1 MDFNPWA
8 FFIYHRAERDGLLLF
23 CWDDGSL
30 FGKNIVIEIHSNFL
44 LLYSSACLLE
54 RENEMQAYVLP
65 IFVAIAICFL
75 LAFILTLP
83 WAVYQYR
90 KHGYFSFW
98 RTLLIL
104 SFIFYGLSAFFLVI
118 FPIPSARNNCA
129 SIDPGAIFIQNR
141 PFQFIR
147 DIQRES
153 GFHWGVPSSYI
164 DLLTTR
170 AFYQMF
176 FNVLLLFPLG
186 VFLRYFFKG
195 KAKWFHAALI
205 GFSVSLFFEI
215 TQRTALF
222 GFFECP
228 YRIFDVDDLM
238 TNTVGT
244 VLGFILAP
252 MFLVLIPSRETLSE
266 QSHFFNNQRK
276 ATFGAQLMEVL
287 LNIIIARVI
296 TSFIFGLL
304 KRPGVLV
311 DEIIFAIVFFVVMVV
326 IPVIWKG
333 HTVGSKIV
341 RMRLLPEKGNW
352 LGSLSRRYIIVYM
365 PLLLSALSKIFSNQM
380 GEDLL
385 ANLFVI
391 GVVFLTALLWFFLFC
406 HIVIRWIKKDK
417 DLYFNRYSHIE
428 AVRIT
433 GEM

>member
-1 MDFNPWA
+1 
-8 FFIYHRAERDGLLLF
+8 
-23 CWDDGSL
+23 
-30 FGKNIVIEIHSNFL
+30 
-44 LLYSSACLLE
+44 
-54 RENEMQAYVLP
+54 MQAYVLP

-153 GFHWGVPSSYI
+153 GFHWAVPSSYI

-195 KAKWFHAALI
+195 KAKWFHAALM

-287 LNIIIARVI
+287 LNIIFARMI
-296 TSFIFGLL
+296 TNFIFGLL

-380 GEDLL
+380 SEDLL

-417 DLYFNRYSHIE
+417 DIYFNRYSHIE

-433 GEM
+433 REM

>member
-1 MDFNPWA
+1 
-8 FFIYHRAERDGLLLF
+8 
-23 CWDDGSL
+23 
-30 FGKNIVIEIHSNFL
+30 
-44 LLYSSACLLE
+44 
-54 RENEMQAYVLP
+54 MQAYVLP

-75 LAFILTLP
+75 FAFILTLP

-153 GFHWGVPSSYI
+153 GFHWAVPSSYI

-341 RMRLLPEKGNW
+341 RMRLLLEKGNW

-417 DLYFNRYSHIE
+417 DLYFNRYSRIE

>member
-1 MDFNPWA
+1 
-8 FFIYHRAERDGLLLF
+8 
-23 CWDDGSL
+23 
-30 FGKNIVIEIHSNFL
+30 
-44 LLYSSACLLE
+44 
-54 RENEMQAYVLP
+54 MQAYVLP
-65 IFVAIAICFL
+65 VFIALSICFL
-75 LAFILTLP
+75 LAFFLTLP

-98 RTLLIL
+98 KTLLIL

-118 FPIPSARNNCA
+118 FPIPSARSNCT
-129 SIDPGAIFIQNR
+129 SIDPGTIFIQNR

-153 GFHWGVPSSYI
+153 GFHWTVPSSYI

-205 GFSVSLFFEI
+205 GFGVSLFFEI

-222 GFFECP
+222 GYFECP
-228 YRIFDVDDLM
+228 YRIFDVDDLL

-244 VLGFILAP
+244 VVGFILAP
-252 MFLVLIPSRETLSE
+252 MLLALIPSRETLSE

-287 LNIIIARVI
+287 LNIIFARVI

-333 HTVGSKIV
+333 NTVGSKIV
-341 RMRLLPEKGNW
+341 RMRLLPKKGNG
-352 LGSLSRRYIIVYM
+352 LGSFSRRYSIVYM
-365 PLLLSALSKIFSNQM
+365 PLLCSALSKIFSNQM

-385 ANLFVI
+385 ANLFII
-391 GVVFLTALLWFFLFC
+391 GVVFLTGLLWFFIFC

-417 DLYFNRYSHIE
+417 ALYFNRYSHIE

-433 GEM
+433 GEYGMDGKGAEDL

>member
-1 MDFNPWA
+1 
-8 FFIYHRAERDGLLLF
+8 
-23 CWDDGSL
+23 
-30 FGKNIVIEIHSNFL
+30 
-44 LLYSSACLLE
+44 
-54 RENEMQAYVLP
+54 MQAYVMP
-65 IFVAIAICFL
+65 VFIALSICFV
-75 LAFILTLP
+75 LASFLTLP

-118 FPIPSARNNCA
+118 FPLPSARNNCA
-129 SIDPGAIFIQNR
+129 SMDPGTIFTQYH

-153 GFHWGVPSSYI
+153 GFHWTAPSSYI
-164 DLLTTR
+164 HVLTTR

-186 VFLRYFFKG
+186 VFLRYFFRG

-205 GFSVSLFFEI
+205 GFGVSFFFEI

-222 GFFECP
+222 GFYECP
-228 YRIFDVDDLM
+228 YRIFDVDDLL

-266 QSHFFNNQRK
+266 QSHFFHNQRK

-287 LNIIIARVI
+287 LNIMIARVI
-296 TSFIFGLL
+296 TGFIFGLL
-304 KRPGVLV
+304 KSPGLLV
-311 DEIIFAIVFFVVMVV
+311 DEIIFAIVFFVLMVV

-333 HTVGSKIV
+333 NTVGSKIV

-352 LGSLSRRYIIVYM
+352 IGSLSRRYAIVYL
-365 PLLLSALSKIFSNQM
+365 PLLCSALSEIFSNHM

-385 ANLFVI
+385 ANLFAI
-391 GVVFLTALLWFFLFC
+391 GVVFLTGLLWFFIFS
-406 HIVIRWIKKDK
+406 HIVIRWIKRDK
-417 DLYFNRYSHIE
+417 VLYFNRYSHIE
-428 AVRIT
+428 PVRIT
-433 GEM
+433 GEK

>member
-1 MDFNPWA
+1 
-8 FFIYHRAERDGLLLF
+8 
-23 CWDDGSL
+23 
-30 FGKNIVIEIHSNFL
+30 
-44 LLYSSACLLE
+44 
-54 RENEMQAYVLP
+54 MQAYVLP

-153 GFHWGVPSSYI
+153 GFHWAVPSSYI

-195 KAKWFHAALI
+195 KARWFHAALI

-228 YRIFDVDDLM
+228 YRI
-238 TNTVGT
+238 
-244 VLGFILAP
+244 
-252 MFLVLIPSRETLSE
+252 
-266 QSHFFNNQRK
+266 
-276 ATFGAQLMEVL
+276 
-287 LNIIIARVI
+287 
-296 TSFIFGLL
+296 
-304 KRPGVLV
+304 
-311 DEIIFAIVFFVVMVV
+311 
-326 IPVIWKG
+326 
-333 HTVGSKIV
+333 
-341 RMRLLPEKGNW
+341 
-352 LGSLSRRYIIVYM
+352 
-365 PLLLSALSKIFSNQM
+365 
-380 GEDLL
+380 
-385 ANLFVI
+385 
-391 GVVFLTALLWFFLFC
+391 
-406 HIVIRWIKKDK
+406 
-417 DLYFNRYSHIE
+417 
-428 AVRIT
+428 
-433 GEM
+433 

>member
-1 MDFNPWA
+1 M
-8 FFIYHRAERDGLLLF
+8 
-23 CWDDGSL
+23 
-30 FGKNIVIEIHSNFL
+30 EIL
-44 LLYSSACLLE
+44 IKREELLLE
-54 RENEMQAYVLP
+54 REKEMQAYVLP
-65 IFVAIAICFL
+65 IFIALSICFL
-75 LAFILTLP
+75 LAFFLTLP

-118 FPIPSARNNCA
+118 FPIPSARSNCT
-129 SIDPGAIFIQNR
+129 SIDPGTIFTQNR

-153 GFHWGVPSSYI
+153 GFHWTAPSSYI
-164 DLLTTR
+164 HLLTTR

-205 GFSVSLFFEI
+205 GFCVSLFFEI

-222 GFFECP
+222 GYFECP
-228 YRIFDVDDLM
+228 YRIFDVDDLL

-244 VLGFILAP
+244 VVGFILAP
-252 MFLVLIPSRETLSE
+252 MLLALIPSRETLSE

-287 LNIIIARVI
+287 LNIIFARMI

-311 DEIIFAIVFFVVMVV
+311 SEIIFAIVFFVLMVV

-333 HTVGSKIV
+333 NTVGSKIV
-341 RMRLLPEKGNW
+341 RMRLLPKKGNW
-352 LGSLSRRYIIVYM
+352 LGSLSRRYIIVYL
-365 PLLLSALSKIFSNQM
+365 PLLCSALSKIFSNQI

-385 ANLFVI
+385 ANLFII
-391 GVVFLTALLWFFLFC
+391 GVVFLTGLLWFFIFC

-417 DLYFNRYSHIE
+417 VLYFNRYSHIE

>member
-1 MDFNPWA
+1 M
-8 FFIYHRAERDGLLLF
+8 
-23 CWDDGSL
+23 
-30 FGKNIVIEIHSNFL
+30 IEIHSNFL

-98 RTLLIL
+98 RTVLIL

-153 GFHWGVPSSYI
+153 GFHWAVPSSYI

>member
-1 MDFNPWA
+1 M
-8 FFIYHRAERDGLLLF
+8 
-23 CWDDGSL
+23 
-30 FGKNIVIEIHSNFL
+30 IEIHSNFL

-153 GFHWGVPSSYI
+153 GFHWAVPSSYI

>member
-1 MDFNPWA
+1 
-8 FFIYHRAERDGLLLF
+8 
-23 CWDDGSL
+23 
-30 FGKNIVIEIHSNFL
+30 
-44 LLYSSACLLE
+44 
-54 RENEMQAYVLP
+54 MQAYVLP
-65 IFVAIAICFL
+65 IFIAISICFI
-75 LAFILTLP
+75 LASFLTLP

-118 FPIPSARNNCA
+118 FPLPSVRNNCA

-141 PFQFIR
+141 PFQFVR

-153 GFHWGVPSSYI
+153 RFHWAVPSSYI
-164 DLLTTR
+164 DLLTSR

-186 VFLRYFFKG
+186 VFLRYLFKG

-205 GFSVSLFFEI
+205 GFGVSLFFEI

-228 YRIFDVDDLM
+228 YRIFDVDDLL

-266 QSHFFNNQRK
+266 QRDFFNNQRK

-296 TSFIFGLL
+296 TNLIFGLL

-333 HTVGSKIV
+333 NTVGSKIV

-365 PLLLSALSKIFSNQM
+365 PLLLSALSKLFSNQM

-391 GVVFLTALLWFFLFC
+391 GVVFLTGLLWFFLLC
-406 HIVIRWIKKDK
+406 HIMVRWMKKDK
-417 DLYFNRYSHIE
+417 TIYFNRYSHIE
-428 AVRIT
+428 AVRVT
-433 GEM
+433 GEK

>member
-1 MDFNPWA
+1 
-8 FFIYHRAERDGLLLF
+8 
-23 CWDDGSL
+23 
-30 FGKNIVIEIHSNFL
+30 
-44 LLYSSACLLE
+44 
-54 RENEMQAYVLP
+54 MQAYVLP

-153 GFHWGVPSSYI
+153 GFHWAVPSSYI

-186 VFLRYFFKG
+186 VFLRYFIKG

-365 PLLLSALSKIFSNQM
+365 PLLLSSLSKIFSNQM

>member
-1 MDFNPWA
+1 
-8 FFIYHRAERDGLLLF
+8 
-23 CWDDGSL
+23 
-30 FGKNIVIEIHSNFL
+30 
-44 LLYSSACLLE
+44 
-54 RENEMQAYVLP
+54 MQAYVLP

-153 GFHWGVPSSYI
+153 GFHWAVPSSYI

>member
-1 MDFNPWA
+1 M
-8 FFIYHRAERDGLLLF
+8 
-23 CWDDGSL
+23 
-30 FGKNIVIEIHSNFL
+30 IEIHSNFL

-118 FPIPSARNNCA
+118 FPIPSARSNCA

-153 GFHWGVPSSYI
+153 GFHWAVPSSYI

>member
-1 MDFNPWA
+1 M
-8 FFIYHRAERDGLLLF
+8 
-23 CWDDGSL
+23 
-30 FGKNIVIEIHSNFL
+30 IEIHSNFL

-153 GFHWGVPSSYI
+153 GFHWAVPSSYI
-164 DLLTTR
+164 DLITTR

-311 DEIIFAIVFFVVMVV
+311 EEIIFAIVFFVVMVV

-433 GEM
+433 GEK

>member
-1 MDFNPWA
+1 
-8 FFIYHRAERDGLLLF
+8 
-23 CWDDGSL
+23 
-30 FGKNIVIEIHSNFL
+30 
-44 LLYSSACLLE
+44 
-54 RENEMQAYVLP
+54 MQAYVLP

-153 GFHWGVPSSYI
+153 GFHWAVPSSYI

-304 KRPGVLV
+304 KRPGVFV
-311 DEIIFAIVFFVVMVV
+311 DEIIFAIIFFVVMVV

>member
-1 MDFNPWA
+1 
-8 FFIYHRAERDGLLLF
+8 
-23 CWDDGSL
+23 
-30 FGKNIVIEIHSNFL
+30 
-44 LLYSSACLLE
+44 
-54 RENEMQAYVLP
+54 MQVYVLP
-65 IFVAIAICFL
+65 IFIAISICFL
-75 LAFILTLP
+75 LAFFLTLP

-118 FPIPSARNNCA
+118 FPLPSARNNCA
-129 SIDPGAIFIQNR
+129 LIDPGATFIQSH

-153 GFHWGVPSSYI
+153 GFHWAVPSSYI
-164 DLLTTR
+164 HLLTTR

-205 GFSVSLFFEI
+205 GFGVSLFFEI

-228 YRIFDVDDLM
+228 YRIFDVDDLL

-266 QSHFFNNQRK
+266 QRDFFNNQRK

-296 TSFIFGLL
+296 TNFIFGLL

-311 DEIIFAIVFFVVMVV
+311 EEILFAIVFFVVMVV
-326 IPVIWKG
+326 IPVIWQG

-391 GVVFLTALLWFFLFC
+391 GVVFLTGLLWFFLFC
-406 HIVIRWIKKDK
+406 HIMVRWIKKDK
-417 DLYFNRYSHIE
+417 TIYFNRYSHIE
-428 AVRIT
+428 AVRVT
-433 GEM
+433 GEK

>member
-1 MDFNPWA
+1 M
-8 FFIYHRAERDGLLLF
+8 
-23 CWDDGSL
+23 
-30 FGKNIVIEIHSNFL
+30 IEIHSNFL

-153 GFHWGVPSSYI
+153 GFHWAVPSSYI

-304 KRPGVLV
+304 KRPGVFV
-311 DEIIFAIVFFVVMVV
+311 DEIIFAIIFFVVMVV